1 MENADEI
8 LSETRKFLRESK
20 SVNKSI
26 QEVTESVDTN
36 TPITSRD
43 ISTNE
48 TDVKEAMVMVFY
60 DCIRTDPSFMT
71 IYENLV
77 KTPTKEDISNLKKV
91 LNSSK
96 GQGSDYGIDSS
107 GISNL
112 HKLIVQV
119 LSSKIKNK
127 TDKSFRLVNNGVSA
141 ANAITTDP
149 KIAPYLNSK
158 SYATRG
164 AKFNEIR
171 NTAVK
176 LFKNIKV
183 ALVSP
188 DNWCP
193 GDFYVMGSNS
203 VPTIENIVELNS
215 NFAGPSYPGGNIT
228 AISLKMETAQAGKGT
243 TFLNTVL
250 VLSVSEIDK
259 KKTIPTNE
267 SSRNG
272 LKYVSAK
279 RSIYKYAIGDTPL
292 EVDKVN
298 GKLSLP
304 FKMVYTNTPKSQQD
318 KIPTIKKWYD
328 VPRKEQKKFIEENY
342 KKMGKESEPLFDI
355 LNKKLL
361 GQSQTKSYVE
371 GFKQAYSE
379 FVKYIQGMGIKIKS
393 DGADNF
399 VKNIMKGKASKKQSG
414 VQNVLIKKA
423 ECYTRAIELIEK
435 WSDKNKEIANP
446 FKKLGTIDN
455 PLLAITMFAIAQHGA
470 NPDFFKVHG
479 SDSGLFGT
487 VELFPAKSK
496 VDKTSIVQS
505 LTIKDSEDA
514 AGFYV
519 SYNMKLNNVMYKT
532 TLAFRFSDS
541 SFRVEVKELEE
552 AK

>member
-1 MENADEI
+1 MCILEQQHRILEEI
-8 LSETRKFLRESK
+8 SNLIKESVLSEDISTITTR
-20 SVNKSI
+20 
-26 QEVTESVDTN
+26 T
-36 TPITSRD
+36 

-60 DCIRTDPSFMT
+60 DCIRTDPAFIT
-71 IYENLV
+71 LYENLV
-77 KTPTKEDISNLKKV
+77 KNPTKEDISNLKKV
-91 LNSSK
+91 LNSSRGK
-96 GQGSDYGIDSS
+96 GSDYGIDPS

-141 ANAITTDP
+141 ANSITTDP

-164 AKFNEIR
+164 VKFNQIR

-176 LFKNIKV
+176 LFKDIKV

-203 VPTIENIVELNS
+203 VPTMENIVELNS
-215 NFAGPSYPGGNIT
+215 NFAGPSYPKGNIT

-250 VLSVSEIDK
+250 VISVPDIDK

-279 RSIYKYAIGDTPL
+279 RSIYKYAINQKPI
-292 EVDKVN
+292 EVDVISK
-298 GKLSLP
+298 KLSLP
-304 FKMVYTNTPKSQQD
+304 FKMIYNNIPKSKQGE
-318 KIPTIKKWYD
+318 IPTIKKWYET
-328 VPRKEQKKFIEENY
+328 PRKEQKKFIEKNY

-361 GQSQTKSYVE
+361 GQSQTKAYAE

-379 FVKYIQGMGIKIKS
+379 FVKYIQGMDIKINS
-393 DGADNF
+393 DGADQF
-399 VKNIMKGKASKKQSG
+399 IKNIMNGKASKKQSG

-423 ECYTRAIELIEK
+423 ECYTRAIELIKK
-435 WSDKNKEIANP
+435 WSDKNKEIAKP

-479 SDSGLFGT
+479 SDSGLVGN
-487 VELFPAKSK
+487 VELFPANSK
-496 VDKTSIVQS
+496 VDKKSIIQS
-505 LTIKDSEDA
+505 LSIGDSEDA
-514 AGFYV
+514 AGFTV

-532 TLAFRFSDS
+532 ILVFRFSDS
-541 SFRVEVKELEE
+541 SFRVEVQKLEE
-552 AK
+552 SK

>member
-1 MENADEI
+1 MNNI
-8 LSETRKFLRESK
+8 PQSKLSESDYLIS
-20 SVNKSI
+20 
-26 QEVTESVDTN
+26 
-36 TPITSRD
+36 SRD
-43 ISTNE
+43 ISSNE
-48 TDVKEAMVMVFY
+48 TDVKEATAMVFY
-60 DCIRTDPSFMT
+60 DCIRVDSGFMT
-71 IYENLV
+71 IYENLI
-77 KTPTKEDISNLKKV
+77 KSPDKENISKLKKV
-91 LNSSK
+91 LNSTK
-96 GQGSDYGIDSS
+96 TLGSDYGILPQKVD
-107 GISNL
+107 NL

-119 LSSKIKNK
+119 LSSKVKNK
-127 TDKSFRLVNNGVSA
+127 TDKNVKLINNGASA
-141 ANAITTDP
+141 ANSIATNP
-149 KIAPYLNSK
+149 KIKSYIGSK

-164 AKFNEIR
+164 SMFNGIR
-171 NTAVK
+171 SKAVD
-176 LFKNIKV
+176 LFKDIKV
-183 ALVSP
+183 SLVSP

-193 GDFYVMGSNS
+193 GDFYLMSSN
-203 VPTIENIVELNS
+203 TIPKMENVIELNS
-215 NFAGPSYPGGNIT
+215 NFSGPSYPKGDIV
-228 AISLKMETAQAGKGT
+228 AISLKMESAQAGKGT
-243 TFLNTVL
+243 AFLNTVL
-250 VLSVSEIDK
+250 VLSVPEIDK

-267 SSRNG
+267 ASRNG
-272 LKYVSAK
+272 LKYVSTK
-279 RSIYKYAIGDTPL
+279 RLIYKYVIGDTPL

-328 VPRKEQKKFIEENY
+328 APRKEQKKFIEKNY
-342 KKMGKESEPLFDI
+342 KKMGKEASVVFPI
-355 LNKKLL
+355 LDKKLL
-361 GQSQTKSYVE
+361 GGNQTKSYAD
-371 GFKQAYSE
+371 GFKQSYSE
-379 FVKYIQGMGIKIKS
+379 FTKYIQDMGIKIKS

-423 ECYTRAIELIEK
+423 ECYTRAIELIKK
-435 WSDKNKEIANP
+435 WSDKNKEIAKP

-514 AGFYV
+514 AGFYA

-532 TLAFRFSDS
+532 TLVFRFSDS
-541 SFRVEVKELEE
+541 SFRVEVQELEE